1 MKAPK
6 AKVSPS
12 PLRSDQ
18 YSLSRPLLDSRHALL
33 ATLLTMPPAR
43 RAPCWPRQP
52 CGGSDALSVMATVD
66 LMWVGLPTDAR
77 PNHPAECERLL
88 HAKRAS
94 GHPAAL
100 PSLAFIAAGK
110 LPTQPDRFRCY
121 NRFRLRE
128 VFKLMGGKLQ
138 SSRHGPDE
146 LTERVFDNLRLRLH
160 ASQPVPPAQPAAP
173 GCAAEI
179 DGSPLP
185 APPRMRAGAGDAS
198 CPAEASGSEP
208 PVTEPASAEERPSPP
223 AARVGSSS
231 AAASFAAGSCGEAS
245 RDEAGRE
252 AGRAGAMCA
261 ALSRA
266 DFIEL
271 VLDALLDPNPKPNPK
286 PSPSP
291 NPNPNP
297 NPNQVLDA
305 LLELH
310 YTAAEAPVRVRV
322 RVRAHPTRTPALS
335 LARPSCTSA
344 WRVISRSGGAAS
356 SSSSAAPRAPTLTL
370 SLTLTSP

>member
-1 MKAPK
+1 
-6 AKVSPS
+6 
-12 PLRSDQ
+12 
-18 YSLSRPLLDSRHALL
+18 
-33 ATLLTMPPAR
+33 
-43 RAPCWPRQP
+43 
-52 CGGSDALSVMATVD
+52 MATID
-66 LMWVGLPTDAR
+66 LIWVGLPTDAR

-160 ASQPVPPAQPAAP
+160 ASQPAPPAQPAAP
-173 GCAAEI
+173 GSAAEI

-208 PVTEPASAEERPSPP
+208 PVTVPASAEERPSPP
-223 AARVGSSS
+223 PGSVGSSS
-231 AAASFAAGSCGEAS
+231 AAASFAAASCGEAS
-245 RDEAGRE
+245 REAGQ
-252 AGRAGAMCA
+252 AGGMCA

-271 VLDALLDPNPKPNPK
+271 VLDALLDPNPNPHL
-286 PSPSP
+286 
-291 NPNPNP
+291 NP
-297 NPNQVLDA
+297 
-305 LLELH
+305 
-310 YTAAEAPVRVRV
+310 
-322 RVRAHPTRTPALS
+322 
-335 LARPSCTSA
+335 
-344 WRVISRSGGAAS
+344 
-356 SSSSAAPRAPTLTL
+356 
-370 SLTLTSP
+370 